1 MRREPYRVLSRG
13 GTGSDCILKEPL
25 WGFLVAQVKNLPA
38 YARDTGSIPDP
49 RKIPVPQSNKACVP
63 KLLNLRSRAQEL
75 QLEATCPSSST
86 AQQEE
91 KLLQRE
97 AEHHTPRVRKQHVRG
112 RDKCVDYTQSFPRS
126 CQLILLLAI
135 PVQELSYILYLP
147 PGMPGNTASI
157 PDIQQK
163 TGSLFPL
170 KVKEEN
176 GQ

>member
-1 MRREPYRVLSRG
+1 M
-13 GTGSDCILKEPL
+13 
-25 WGFLVAQVKNLPA
+25 AQVKNLPA

-49 RKIPVPQSNKACVP
+49 GRSHVPQSNKACVP

-75 QLEATCPSSST
+75 QLEATSPSSST

-97 AEHHTPRVRKQHVRG
+97 ARAPH
-112 RDKCVDYTQSFPRS
+112 TQSPKAACEGGEADKYVGYTLRIFPRS
-126 CQLILLLAI
+126 CQLILLLTY
-135 PVQELSYILYLP
+135 PCPKLSYILYLP

-163 TGSLFPL
+163 TGGFIT
-170 KVKEEN
+170 KVKEGN